1 MAWFI
6 TGDLAEY
13 HATAGVF
20 LRSRPAENTV
30 LLSVLEILRARG
42 GAASGDAAPLFGW
55 WQPDDSNVRGAFLVT
70 PPYPVLLSPT
80 PLESLEPLAR
90 VLASAGRP
98 LAGVNA
104 EPAAALG
111 FAAAWQQHTGAT
123 AETSMRQRL
132 LRLGELVPPAP
143 APRGRTRAA
152 HAADRDLLVAW
163 LSAFALEADV
173 GDRNHGATVDD
184 RLSYGGLTLWEVDGQ
199 PVSLAGLTRQVAGM
213 ARVGPVYTPPQ
224 SPPPRLRGWG
234 DGRGDPPGAE
244 GRRPRGA
251 PVHRP
256 GQPHKQRPLPKARV
270 PPGPGHARPPLHG
283 LIRPIFPNGCRRARQ
298 HLQRPLPH
306 WKEPPAHRLFGR

>member
-1 MAWFI
+1 M
-6 TGDLAEY
+6 
-13 HATAGVF
+13 
-20 LRSRPAENTV
+20 

-70 PPYPVLLSPT
+70 PPYPILLSPT

-123 AETSMRQRL
+123 AKTSMRQRL

-143 APRGRTRAA
+143 APPRPRTRGPRRRSRPARSVVVRLRPGGGRRRPQPRSHGRRPPQLRWPDPMGGRWAA
-152 HAADRDLLVAW
+152 CFPGWAYPAG
-163 LSAFALEADV
+163 S
-173 GDRNHGATVDD
+173 GHGA
-184 RLSYGGLTLWEVDGQ
+184 GG
-199 PVSLAGLTRQVAGM
+199 PGLHPAAV
-213 ARVGPVYTPPQ
+213 
-224 SPPPRLRGWG
+224 PPPRLRGWG

-244 GRRPRGA
+244 GRRPRGCSCSPTWPTPQA
-251 PVHRP
+251 TPSTR
-256 GQPHKQRPLPKARV
+256 GSGTARSRTCSSSTSRADTA
-270 PPGPGHARPPLHG
+270 H
-283 LIRPIFPNGCRRARQ
+283 FP
-298 HLQRPLPH
+298 
-306 WKEPPAHRLFGR
+306 

>member
-1 MAWFI
+1 MAWFS
-6 TGDLAEY
+6 TEDLAEY
-13 HATAGVF
+13 HAAAGRF

-55 WQPDDSNVRGAFLVT
+55 WQPDDGNVRGAFLVT
-70 PPYPVLLSPT
+70 PPYPVLLSPA

-104 EPAAALG
+104 EPAAAEG

-143 APRGRTRAA
+143 APRGRPRAA

-173 GDRNHGATVDD
+173 GGRNHEATVDD

-224 SPPPRLRGWG
+224 SRRHGY
-234 DGRGDPPGAE
+234 GA
-244 GRRPRGA
+244 GVTA
-251 PVHRP
+251 AVT
-256 GQPHKQRPLPKARV
+256 
-270 PPGPGHARPPLHG
+270 
-283 LIRPIFPNGCRRARQ
+283 RRA
-298 HLQRPLPH
+298 LQAGAREVLLFTDLANPTSNALYQRLGYRPVQDMLVLH
-306 WKEPPAHRLFGR
+306 FTG